1 MNFYEPML
9 AASLLPSDVVHTD
22 ETIYAAMQK
31 LKYPVW
37 ATLKKDGVRAI
48 RLDGTLKS
56 RTRKLIPNRIIRER
70 SLVMPGGFD
79 VELWNPSLEFNDIS
93 GIVRTEMEI
102 FQGMELSDLDKAASI
117 QFHVL
122 DWFRPP
128 FSYNQRCEFIMQVMA
143 DMPPRV
149 QFEMPY
155 QAGNADQLFHYFN
168 EVEQQDGE
176 GICFRTLN
184 SPYKQGRSTLKEQY
198 LVKYS
203 RFIYEEAIIVGFE
216 EQMENGNPEKRNA
229 TGRMK
234 RQTNQENM
242 YPKNTLGA
250 LVVAQGQI
258 LGGTHYYTETFKV
271 ATGFNDRQRKEIW
284 LNRNK
289 YLGQQITYKHK
300 PHGRLNKPRSPIFHG
315 FRGKGL

>member
-93 GIVRTEMEI
+93 GIVRTECGTIEDANKI
-102 FQGMELSDLDKAASI
+102 E
-117 QFHVL
+117 FHVL
-122 DWFRPP
+122 DI
-128 FSYNQRCEFIMQVMA
+128 FSGELYSMRMNDVRIRMR
-143 DMPPRV
+143 DMLSYV
-149 QFEMPY
+149 QFQMPY

-229 TGRMK
+229 TGKMK
-234 RQTNQENM
+234 RQTCAENM
-242 YPKNTLGA
+242 RPKNTLGA
-250 LVVAQGQI
+250 LWVSPLIEGAYLKDIKQ
-258 LGGTHYYTETFKV
+258 FKV

-284 LNRNK
+284 LNRSK

-315 FRGKGL
+315 FRGKGM